1 MRYSAYMQNQLPK
14 DLDAFDRAIL
24 RSLQA
29 DLSRPLAEVAERVGL
44 STSPCWRRIQRLK
57 SDGFIEREVA
67 ILNPEKVGMNALIFV
82 HVKLSAHG
90 RQNLSAFTDAVRLLP
105 EAMECFSLMGDFDF
119 MLRVVVPDVKYYE
132 RLVFERISA
141 LPGVQ
146 ELKSSMAL
154 STIKSTTA
162 IAV

>member
-1 MRYSAYMQNQLPK
+1 MPNSLPS
-14 DLDAFDRAIL
+14 DLDAYDRAIL

-29 DLSRPLAEVAERVGL
+29 DASRPLADIAERVGL

-57 SDGFIEREVA
+57 AEGYVEREVA
-67 ILNPEKVGMNALIFV
+67 VLNAARLGMNALVFV

-90 RQNLSAFTDAVRLLP
+90 RQNLSAFTEAVRRLP
-105 EAMECFSLMGDFDF
+105 EVMECFSLMGDYDF
-119 MLRVVVPDVKYYE
+119 ILRVLMPDVQAYE
-132 RLVFERISA
+132 RLFFERMSA

-162 IAV
+162 IDL